1 MWVAEMFA
9 AFNAG
14 LITLQGDRRLV
25 GTTIIDEVVKHYVP
39 RRMTAIMSAS

>member
-9 AFNAG
+9 AFNAV
-14 LITLQGDRRLV
+14 LITPQGDRRLV
-25 GTTIIDEVVKHYVP
+25 GTIIDEVVKRYVP